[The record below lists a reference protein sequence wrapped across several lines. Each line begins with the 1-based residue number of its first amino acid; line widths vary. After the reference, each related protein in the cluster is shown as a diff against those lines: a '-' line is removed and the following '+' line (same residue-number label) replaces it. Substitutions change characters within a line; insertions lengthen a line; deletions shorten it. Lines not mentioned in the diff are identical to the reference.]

1 MGALM
6 IGDTVRVDGREYVVV
21 FDGRQ
26 SLLPPRPSAGLPMTK
41 DERRQAMLSYRR
53 YRGVQPTRPK
63 RRAQRGSDQL
73 VVSGSSQ
80 GHGQRVI
87 GSEKSTSPSPLRAE
101 MTR

>member
-6 IGDTVRVDGREYVVV
+6 IGDTVRVDGWEYVVV

-26 SLLPPRPSAGLPMTK
+26 SLLPPRPSAGVPMTK

-63 RRAQRGSDQL
+63 RRAQRGSDSP
-73 VVSGSSQ
+73 VVPGPSQ
-80 GHGQRVI
+80 G
-87 GSEKSTSPSPLRAE
+87 
-101 MTR
+101 TRQGVDRERKKHVSVPAAR